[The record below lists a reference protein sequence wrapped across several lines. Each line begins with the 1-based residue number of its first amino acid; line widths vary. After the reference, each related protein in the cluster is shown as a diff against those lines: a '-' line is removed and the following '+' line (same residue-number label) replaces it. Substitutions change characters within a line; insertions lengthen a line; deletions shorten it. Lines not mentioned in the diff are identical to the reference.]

1 MLPEIE
7 HLLVIQDRDRKI
19 REIDQ
24 ELVNIPK
31 KEEEIRNRLEDD
43 QATLDGIKVE
53 LTQNEIAMKNLELDI
68 QTRRDSIG
76 KLKVQQYETKKNEEF
91 RKMGGEIER
100 YEAEIIATEDREL
113 ELMELAEEIKVR
125 MKSAAEDRDDS
136 QTMVDEDIANLK
148 IAMDNMKKER
158 VEFVTNRSGYLEKVD
173 EDLLD
178 TYGRLFKAKD
188 GWAVVGLIDGAC
200 QGCHMRVTK
209 STELDVRNENVVTH
223 CQNCGRIL
231 YWWTDEADKVVDR
244 YK

>member
-7 HLLVIQDRDRKI
+7 NLLVIQDRDRKI

-43 QATLDGIKVE
+43 QATFDGIKGE
-53 LTQNEIAMKNLELDI
+53 LRQNEIAMKNLELDI
-68 QTRRDSIG
+68 ETRRDSIG

-125 MKSAAEDRDDS
+125 MKSAAKDRDDS

-148 IAMDNMKKER
+148 IAMENMKKER
-158 VEFVTNRSGYLEKVD
+158 VEFVTNRSGYVEKVD

-178 TYGRLFKAKD
+178 TYARLFKAKD

-231 YWWTDEADKVVDR
+231 YWWTDEADKVVSR
-244 YK
+244 YE

>member
-43 QATLDGIKVE
+43 QATFDGIKGE

-68 QTRRDSIG
+68 ETRRDSIG

-91 RKMGGEIER
+91 RKMGGEIGR

-136 QTMVDEDIANLK
+136 QTMVDDDIANLK
-148 IAMDNMKKER
+148 IAMENMKKER
-158 VEFVTNRSGYLEKVD
+158 VEFVTNRSGYAEKVD

-178 TYGRLFKAKD
+178 TYARLFKAKD

-223 CQNCGRIL
+223 CQ
-231 YWWTDEADKVVDR
+231 
-244 YK
+244 

>member
-148 IAMDNMKKER
+148 IAMENMKKER

>member
-43 QATLDGIKVE
+43 QATFDGIKGE

-68 QTRRDSIG
+68 ETRRDSIG

-91 RKMGGEIER
+91 RKMGGEIGR

-136 QTMVDEDIANLK
+136 QTMVDDDIANLK
-148 IAMDNMKKER
+148 IAMENMKKER
-158 VEFVTNRSGYLEKVD
+158 VEFVTNRSGYAEKVD

-178 TYGRLFKAKD
+178 TYARLFKAKD

-231 YWWTDEADKVVDR
+231 YWWTDEADKVVSR
-244 YK
+244 CE

>member
-43 QATLDGIKVE
+43 QATFDGIKGE

-68 QTRRDSIG
+68 ETRRDSIG

-136 QTMVDEDIANLK
+136 QTMVDDDIANLK
-148 IAMDNMKKER
+148 IAMENMKKER
-158 VEFVTNRSGYLEKVD
+158 VEFVTNRSGYAEKVD

-178 TYGRLFKAKD
+178 TYARLFKAKD

-231 YWWTDEADKVVDR
+231 YWWTDEADKVVSR
-244 YK
+244 CE

>member
-43 QATLDGIKVE
+43 QATLDGIKGE

-68 QTRRDSIG
+68 ETRRDSIG

-148 IAMDNMKKER
+148 IAMENMKKER
-158 VEFVTNRSGYLEKVD
+158 VEFVTNRSGYVEKVD

>member
-43 QATLDGIKVE
+43 QATFDGIKGE

-68 QTRRDSIG
+68 ETRRDSIG

-91 RKMGGEIER
+91 RKMGGEIGR

-148 IAMDNMKKER
+148 IAMENMKKER
-158 VEFVTNRSGYLEKVD
+158 VEFVTNRSGYAEKVD

-178 TYGRLFKAKD
+178 TYARLFKAKD

-231 YWWTDEADKVVDR
+231 YWWTDEADKVVSR
-244 YK
+244 YE

>member
-43 QATLDGIKVE
+43 QATFDGIKGE

-68 QTRRDSIG
+68 ETRRDSIG

-91 RKMGGEIER
+91 RTMGGEIGR

-136 QTMVDEDIANLK
+136 QTMVDDDIANLK
-148 IAMDNMKKER
+148 IAMENMKKER

>member
-76 KLKVQQYETKKNEEF
+76 KLKVQQYET
-91 RKMGGEIER
+91 
-100 YEAEIIATEDREL
+100 
-113 ELMELAEEIKVR
+113 
-125 MKSAAEDRDDS
+125 MK
-136 QTMVDEDIANLK
+136 TLLILK
-148 IAMDNMKKER
+148 
-158 VEFVTNRSGYLEKVD
+158 
-173 EDLLD
+173 
-178 TYGRLFKAKD
+178 
-188 GWAVVGLIDGAC
+188 
-200 QGCHMRVTK
+200 
-209 STELDVRNENVVTH
+209 
-223 CQNCGRIL
+223 
-231 YWWTDEADKVVDR
+231 
-244 YK
+244 

>member
-1 MLPEIE
+1 
-7 HLLVIQDRDRKI
+7 
-19 REIDQ
+19 
-24 ELVNIPK
+24 
-31 KEEEIRNRLEDD
+31 
-43 QATLDGIKVE
+43 
-53 LTQNEIAMKNLELDI
+53 
-68 QTRRDSIG
+68 
-76 KLKVQQYETKKNEEF
+76 
-91 RKMGGEIER
+91 
-100 YEAEIIATEDREL
+100 
-113 ELMELAEEIKVR
+113 
-125 MKSAAEDRDDS
+125 
-136 QTMVDEDIANLK
+136 
-148 IAMDNMKKER
+148 MKKER

>member
-7 HLLVIQDRDRKI
+7 NLLVIQDRDRKI

-43 QATLDGIKVE
+43 QATFDGIKGE
-53 LTQNEIAMKNLELDI
+53 LRQNEIAMKNLELDI
-68 QTRRDSIG
+68 ETRRDSIG

-125 MKSAAEDRDDS
+125 MKSAAKDRDDS

-148 IAMDNMKKER
+148 IAMENMKKER
-158 VEFVTNRSGYLEKVD
+158 VEFVTNRSGYVEKVD

-178 TYGRLFKAKD
+178 TYARLFKAKD

-223 CQNCGRIL
+223 CQNCGRLL